1 MAPLNP
7 NTKSV
12 LVVDDFANVRKSIR
26 AQLLDLGIGTV
37 IEAYDAVSATKTLS
51 DYHYHLI
58 LCDFNLGPG
67 KDGLRLLEEWRK
79 TKAIELDTVFV
90 LITAET
96 SRDIVVSA
104 TEFKPDDYLAKPF
117 SMEVLSNR
125 LTRWFERRTVLL
137 PLLQAVDLEDWPTVN
152 HQARQIMENH
162 PRYRSSAQKYFSMS
176 LIQQGQ
182 LMEAEHFLHGLID
195 KRYLSWAQTAIHNIE
210 ILQKKYESA
219 SEGLKEALNRDPNL
233 IEAYDL
239 LVVAL
244 HALGKHEEV
253 QHWLEVCVS
262 RSPRNIQRQ
271 ESLAITAQV
280 NEDYHRSSIAFR
292 DVMQMSANTMHES
305 INTYQQYLN
314 NLQLEHG
321 ATDSEHRQREIRREI
336 NSASRKM
343 TDRYHNDPNARL
355 YAQAVAMT
363 EKDDLNN
370 AKYDKTLSDFFTSV
384 FEAADKLNGETAIL
398 CIQQFY
404 GAERMNDG
412 DELVKHFCQRFA
424 DQPDIVIKLQD
435 LQAEP
440 VSNEDRNKAKTLN
453 MKGIELYKNKEYL
466 KSIRY
471 FQEAMLL
478 SPRHP
483 GIILNFVQS
492 HLVQMREQGVNE
504 RDIDTCLEYLGRLSY
519 LPENHYQFQRCQ
531 KLKQTL
537 EKMK

>member
-219 SEGLKEALNRDPNL
+219 SEGLKEVLNRDPNL